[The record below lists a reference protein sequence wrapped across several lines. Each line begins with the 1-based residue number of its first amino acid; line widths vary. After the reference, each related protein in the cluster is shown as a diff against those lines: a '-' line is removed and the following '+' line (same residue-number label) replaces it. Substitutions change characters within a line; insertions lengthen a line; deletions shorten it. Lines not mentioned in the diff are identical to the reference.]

1 MGLLTLKTKFKS
13 LKYGNDG
20 QVGGTKQPFIKT
32 PVAKEEFVDAA
43 APFGT
48 SPFSTTGVGLIDA
61 TANEAA
67 LIVSRSG
74 KDVIR
79 LGKFFTTTPGL
90 LFIAKQNLL
99 SQTNVRTQANEAATP
114 DILINAGPYTP
125 TNTLAQVGVSAAG
138 LHFYK
143 QGLTPNGLRLPKY
156 GDNETIAYVRG
167 GDSGEENRLV
177 ELTNRLINNKSSDTN
192 ILTYQGG
199 PGADLG
205 VGQTVINIE
214 TQRTGK
220 NNPALL
226 NFFGDAGIKSSA
238 FDINIINP
246 LIPNSKGFVLQDF
259 ITPPVEAKG
268 FAAFTRPE
276 INLRKDLLFG
286 LSNSPSSLAKQF
298 NSGEPIDGLNLTP
311 GGASL
316 FDKGTSVYQPGGFKP
331 SELASANNTNVYNQ
345 EQIISASNNVQNY
358 GAPEFQDFRAILRE
372 GRTSSQ
378 VLSNAP
384 SYDIGKNQTINGGL
398 DGKGRIFLGNPGS
411 AGNILSYT
419 EGKRQLTTDK
429 GVKGKILGPLDRINA
444 KPLYSSRNVAV
455 TDTNDLVKF
464 RIEAINNAD
473 PGEGVFMH
481 FRAFLDSFSDNYTA
495 DWSSAQYVGRGEK
508 FYTYNSFDRTINMSW
523 TIAAQSKQELIPMYQ
538 KLNFLASNL
547 MPDYSG
553 EGYMRGSLVRLT
565 VGGYLYSQPGFI
577 TSLTYDV
584 PSESPW
590 EIGIND
596 TNAGSDNSVKE
607 LPHIIRVSGFNFTP
621 IHNFVPRKQTNTY
634 GGDGIATG
642 RSDEDGNP
650 AYGDQVSIFGPERF
664 IALNTGDHNNY
675 DTNNYI

>member
-48 SPFSTTGVGLIDA
+48 SPFSTTGVGLIDEI
-61 TANEAA
+61 ANEAA

-99 SQTNVRTQANEAATP
+99 SQTNVRTQANEATTP
-114 DILINAGPYTP
+114 DIVINAGPYLP

-156 GDNETIAYVRG
+156 GDNETISYVRG
-167 GDSGEENRLV
+167 GDSGEKNRLV
-177 ELTNRLINNKSSDTN
+177 ELTNNLINVKSSNTN

-199 PGADLG
+199 PGSNLG

-220 NNPALL
+220 NNPALI
-226 NFFGDAGIKSSA
+226 NFFGTAGVKNPNLGL
-238 FDINIINP
+238 NIINP
-246 LIPNSKGFVLQDF
+246 LISNSKGFVLQDF
-259 ITPPVEAKG
+259 VTPPVEAKG
-268 FAAFTRPE
+268 FSAFTRPE
-276 INLRKDLLFG
+276 INLRKDRLFG
-286 LSNSPSSLAKQF
+286 ITNSPSALARQF
-298 NSGEPIDGLNLTP
+298 NGGKEINGLNLTA
-311 GGASL
+311 GSADL
-316 FDKGTSVYQPGGFKP
+316 FDSGRSVYQPGQGFAP
-331 SELASANNTNVYNQ
+331 SPLASVNNTSVYNQ
-345 EQIISASNNVQNY
+345 EQIVSASVNIQNY
-358 GAPEFQDFRAILRE
+358 GATTFQDFRAELRKNINNSPF
-372 GRTSSQ
+372 TSSQ

-384 SYDIGKNQTINGGL
+384 SYNIGDNKTINGGTANT
-398 DGKGRIFLGNPGS
+398 GRIFLGNPGS

-419 EGKRQLTTDK
+419 DGKKSLTTGNVLGALDK
-429 GVKGKILGPLDRINA
+429 INA
-444 KPLYSSRNVAV
+444 KPLYSSRTVAE

-464 RIEAINNAD
+464 RIEAIDNKD
-473 PGEGVFMH
+473 PGQGVFMH
-481 FRAFLDSFSDNYTA
+481 FRAFIDSFSDNYTA

-508 FYTYNSFDRTINMSW
+508 FYTYNTFDRTINMSW

-547 MPDYSG
+547 MPDYSL

-607 LPHIIRVSGFNFTP
+607 LPHIIKVSGFTFTP
-621 IHNFVPRKQTNTY
+621 IHNFVPRKQTNEY
-634 GGDGIATG
+634 EKPNG
-642 RSDEDGNP
+642 S
-650 AYGDQVSIFGPERF
+650 VSTFGPEHF
-664 IALNTGDHNNY
+664 IALNTGNHNNY
-675 DTNNYI
+675 NDQPNYT